1 MAQTK
6 LQLRGV
12 HVFKKQNMPNGAAVV
27 RLAEVNPYIR
37 LGSKDGVLFIQNGR
51 VFSEEGGE
59 IAKEKLPGWFKE
71 EVQKADKAA
80 LREAGW
86 KG

>member
-1 MAQTK
+1 MANK

-12 HVFKKQNMPNGAAVV
+12 HVFKKQQLPSGQTVV

-37 LGSKDGVLFIQNGR
+37 FGHQDGVLFIQNGK

-59 IAKEKLPGWFKE
+59 VAKDKLPGWFKT
-71 EVQKADKAA
+71 EVEKADKAA

>member
-12 HVFKKQNMPNGAAVV
+12 HVFKKQQLPSGQAVV

-37 LGSKDGVLFIQNGR
+37 FGSKDGVLYIQNGR

-59 IAKEKLPGWFKE
+59 MPKDKLPGWFKE
-71 EVQKADKAA
+71 AVEQADKAA